1 MKKLEEA
8 TSLQGS
14 NTPSAKKRK
23 IEEDESGEEDTADV
37 QSTLAFNPDKELNLD
52 MTSTSDSSDSSDSDE
67 EMDDGILVS
76 GIQNES
82 SMDKKERLNSP
93 HLSLMNCIALCYLG
107 LLYAEETVLLVDMA
121 R

>member
-8 TSLQGS
+8 TSLQSS

-23 IEEDESGEEDTADV
+23 IEEDVSGEEDTADV

-52 MTSTSDSSDSSDSDE
+52 MTSTSDSSDSDE

-82 SMDKKERLNSP
+82 SVDKKERLNSP